1 MDKYSDIL
9 VSFGVKD
16 TLNPEIWNDY
26 EGNNPILK
34 PSIRKALLS
43 IAMEFVEFLGEDLI
57 IDDVRFTGSLANY
70 NWSNFSDIDLHVL
83 VDFEQFEGQDIE
95 IYKELFNLK
104 KTLFNTTHKIT
115 VKGYEVEL
123 YAEDVKEAHF
133 STGVYSVL
141 FDEWVEKP
149 HPENVKIDKDY
160 LEKKAKN
167 VMAKIDSLLEDA
179 SDDEL
184 DTALKKIENFK
195 DRLKKYRNAGLEKE
209 GEYSYENLVFKFLR
223 RSGYIDKLFKF
234 KNSLM
239 DKKLSLENQEIE

>member
-9 VSFGVKD
+9 VSFGTQD
-16 TLNPEIWNDY
+16 TLNPEIWNGYDT
-26 EGNNPILK
+26 EDPVLK
-34 PSIRKALLS
+34 PGIRKALLT
-43 IAMEFVEFLGEDLI
+43 IAGEFMDFLGEDLF

-70 NWSNFSDIDLHVL
+70 NWSKFSDIDLHLL
-83 VDFEQFEGQDIE
+83 VDFSQFDGEDQE
-95 IYKELFNLK
+95 VYKELFNLK

-115 VKGYEVEL
+115 VKGFDVEL
-123 YAEDVKEAHF
+123 YAEDVNEAHH

-149 HPENVKIDKDY
+149 KMEDVKIDKSF
-160 LEKKAKN
+160 LEKKAKS
-167 VMAKIDSLLEDA
+167 VMSKIDSLIDEVTDED
-179 SDDEL
+179 L
-184 DTALKKIENFK
+184 DKALDKIEKFK
-195 DRLKKYRNAGLEKE
+195 DQLKKYRTAGLEEK

>member
-1 MDKYSDIL
+1 
-9 VSFGVKD
+9 
-16 TLNPEIWNDY
+16 
-26 EGNNPILK
+26 
-34 PSIRKALLS
+34 
-43 IAMEFVEFLGEDLI
+43 LGEDLF

-70 NWSNFSDIDLHVL
+70 NWSKFSDIDLHVL
-83 VDFEQFEGQDIE
+83 VDFSQFDPEDE
-95 IYKELFNLK
+95 EVYKELYNLK

-123 YAEDVKEAHF
+123 YAEDVNEVHH

-149 HPENVKIDKDY
+149 EKEDVKIDREQLSQKS
-160 LEKKAKN
+160 KN
-167 VMAKIDSLLEDA
+167 VMAKIDALIEDV

-184 DTALKKIENFK
+184 ETALDKIEKFK
-195 DRLKKYRNAGLEKE
+195 EKIKKYRSAGLEKD

-223 RSGYIDKLFKF
+223 RSGYIDKLFKY

>member
-1 MDKYSDIL
+1 MDQYSEIL
-9 VSFGVKD
+9 VSFGTKD

-26 EGNNPILK
+26 ESDNPVLK
-34 PSIRKALLS
+34 SNIRKALLN
-43 IAMEFVEFLGEDLI
+43 IAGEFMDFLGEDLF
-57 IDDVRFTGSLANY
+57 IDDVRFTGSLANF
-70 NWSNFSDIDLHVL
+70 NWSKFSDIDLHIL
-83 VDFEQFEGQDIE
+83 VDFSQFDPEDRE
-95 IYKELFNLK
+95 VYKELYNLK

-123 YAEDVKEAHF
+123 YAEDINEVHH

-141 FDEWVEKP
+141 FDQWVAKPEK
-149 HPENVKIDKDY
+149 EDVKIDREQLSQKS
-160 LEKKAKN
+160 KN
-167 VMAKIDSLLEDA
+167 VMAKIDALIEDV

-184 DTALKKIENFK
+184 DTALEKIEKFK
-195 DRLKKYRNAGLEKE
+195 EKIKKYRSAGLEKD

-223 RSGYIDKLFKF
+223 RSGYIDRLFKF